1 MSEKILSQ
9 TILSRSDVVSAIA
22 AQTNQSVS
30 GVDAVVKAYESVI
43 AAQLES
49 GGEVR
54 LPGFGTFKTA
64 DRPGRTARNPRT
76 GEPLEIAARS
86 VVRFV
91 LGKGLKE
98 IGAKK

>member
-1 MSEKILSQ
+1 MSDKIM
-9 TILSRSDVVSAIA
+9 SRSDIA
-22 AQTNQSVS
+22 ASIAASTKLPQTQ
-30 GVDAVVKAYESVI
+30 VDSVI
-43 AAQLES
+43 KEYEAAISAQLQD

-54 LPGFGTFKTA
+54 LPNFGTFKMA
-64 DRPGRTARNPRT
+64 DRPGRTGRNLHT

-98 IGAKK
+98 IGAAKKDAK